1 MSKPARATISDVAKA
16 AKTGKT
22 SISRYL
28 NGEKHLLSD
37 ALLAR
42 IEQAIADLD
51 YRPSLMARGLKRG
64 RTRLIGLI
72 IADITNPYSV
82 NVLSGIEAACRE
94 KGFTPL
100 VCNTNNEVDQELHYL
115 DLLRSY
121 QVEGIVV
128 NAVGMRE
135 EGLNRLQQSSL
146 PMVLIDR
153 KIPEFACDVV
163 GLDNTQ
169 AATTATEHLIEQG
182 FEAILFLSE
191 PLGMVNTRR
200 ERLSAFRATLEETVH
215 ADVLLHV
222 VDAASSVKHEQM
234 EQVDRVLHEIDASG
248 IPQILVMNKID
259 AAEELR
265 AQGPRIERDEAGAV
279 RRVFVSAIEGAGLG
293 LQHLGP
299 FFQRLIAVALE
310 VGRIKAQQHLQQA
323 VHKAGEQAPLDPVAE
338 GYQNE
343 RHHAEQRDGAAVGQ
357 LIDFDVGQ
365 DGAQRNHQGA
375 FYHNARF
382 GVRG

>member
-1 MSKPARATISDVAKA
+1 MKRTVRPTISDVAKA

-28 NGEKHLLSD
+28 NGEKHLLSE

-42 IEQAIADLD
+42 IEKAIADLD
-51 YRPSLMARGLKRG
+51 YRPSLMARSLKRG

-82 NVLSGIEAACRE
+82 DVLSGIEAACRD

-100 VCNTNNEVDQELHYL
+100 VCNTNNEVNQEQHYL

-135 EGLNRLQQSSL
+135 EGLNRLQQSAL

-153 KIPEFACDVV
+153 KIPDFACDVV

-191 PLGMVNTRR
+191 PLGTVNTRR
-200 ERLSAFRATLEETVH
+200 ERLNAFHATLTRYPGVVAQNAEVPLAENT
-215 ADVLLHV
+215 LLENTLRQFHQQHRGMRKAV
-222 VDAASSVKHEQM
+222 MSANGALTLQVARALKRIGLTWGSDIGLLGFDELEWAELAGVGITTLKQPTWQIGYAAV
-234 EQVDRVLHEIDASG
+234 EQVIR
-248 IPQILVMNKID
+248 
-259 AAEELR
+259 
-265 AQGPRIERDEAGAV
+265 RIEGMAEHV
-279 RRVFVSAIEGAGLG
+279 RE
-293 LQHLGP
+293 HLFSGE
-299 FFQRLIAVALE
+299 LIIR
-310 VGRIKAQQHLQQA
+310 GST
-323 VHKAGEQAPLDPVAE
+323 
-338 GYQNE
+338 
-343 RHHAEQRDGAAVGQ
+343 
-357 LIDFDVGQ
+357 
-365 DGAQRNHQGA
+365 
-375 FYHNARF
+375 AR
-382 GVRG
+382 

>member
-1 MSKPARATISDVAKA
+1 MVNKARATISDVAKA

-22 SISRYL
+22 SVSRYL

-82 NVLSGIEAACRE
+82 HVLSGIEAACRE
-94 KGFTPL
+94 QGFTPL

-135 EGLNRLQQSSL
+135 EGLNRLQQSAL

-169 AATTATEHLIEQG
+169 AATTATEHLIKQG
-182 FEAILFLSE
+182 FESLLFLSE
-191 PLGMVNTRR
+191 PLGTVNTRR
-200 ERLSAFRATLEETVH
+200 ERLGAFRATLARYVGISAENREVPLN
-215 ADVLLHV
+215 DGVLLDSVLQQYH
-222 VDAASSVKHEQM
+222 AAHRGMRKALICANGALTLQVARSLKRIGLNWGSDIGLLGFDELEWAELAGVGITTLKQPTWQIGYAAV
-234 EQVDRVLHEIDASG
+234 EQV
-248 IPQILVMNKID
+248 
-259 AAEELR
+259 
-265 AQGPRIERDEAGAV
+265 V
-279 RRVFVSAIEGAGLG
+279 RRINGSRDPIREQLFSGE
-293 LQHLGP
+293 
-299 FFQRLIAVALE
+299 LI
-310 VGRIKAQQHLQQA
+310 
-323 VHKAGEQAPLDPVAE
+323 
-338 GYQNE
+338 
-343 RHHAEQRDGAAVGQ
+343 
-357 LIDFDVGQ
+357 
-365 DGAQRNHQGA
+365 
-375 FYHNARF
+375 
-382 GVRG
+382 VRGSTSR

>member
-1 MSKPARATISDVAKA
+1 MAKAARATISDVAKA

-37 ALLAR
+37 DLLAR
-42 IEQAIADLD
+42 IEKAIAELN
-51 YRPSLMARGLKRG
+51 YRPSLMARGLKHG

-94 KGFTPL
+94 KGFTLL

-153 KIPEFACDVV
+153 KIPDFACDVV

-169 AATTATEHLIEQG
+169 AATTATEHLVEKG
-182 FEAILFLSE
+182 FEALLFLSE
-191 PLGMVNTRR
+191 PIGSVNTRR
-200 ERLSAFRATLEETVH
+200 ERLDAFRATLQRYAGVVAENAEVPLSDGAMMDNVLRQFH
-215 ADVLLHV
+215 ARHRGMRKAVISANGALTLQVARSLKRVDLIWGSDIGLLGFDELEWAELAGV
-222 VDAASSVKHEQM
+222 GITTLKQPTWQIGYAAV
-234 EQVDRVLHEIDASG
+234 EQVVR
-248 IPQILVMNKID
+248 
-259 AAEELR
+259 
-265 AQGPRIERDEAGAV
+265 RIEGGRDPICE
-279 RRVFVSAIEGAGLG
+279 RVFSGE
-293 LQHLGP
+293 
-299 FFQRLIAVALE
+299 LI
-310 VGRIKAQQHLQQA
+310 
-323 VHKAGEQAPLDPVAE
+323 
-338 GYQNE
+338 
-343 RHHAEQRDGAAVGQ
+343 
-357 LIDFDVGQ
+357 
-365 DGAQRNHQGA
+365 
-375 FYHNARF
+375 
-382 GVRG
+382 VRGSTSR

>member
-1 MSKPARATISDVAKA
+1 MKRTVRPTISDVAKA

-28 NGEKHLLSD
+28 NGEKHLLSE

-42 IEQAIADLD
+42 IEKAIADLD
-51 YRPSLMARGLKRG
+51 YRPSLMARSLKRG

-82 NVLSGIEAACRE
+82 DVLSGIEAACRD

-100 VCNTNNEVDQELHYL
+100 VCNTNNEVNQEQHYL

-135 EGLNRLQQSSL
+135 EGLNRLQQSAL

-153 KIPEFACDVV
+153 KISDFACDVV

-191 PLGMVNTRR
+191 PLGTVNTRR
-200 ERLSAFRATLEETVH
+200 ERLNAFHATLTRYPGVVAQNAEVPLAENT
-215 ADVLLHV
+215 LLENTLRQFHQQHRGMRKAV
-222 VDAASSVKHEQM
+222 MSANGALTLQVARALKRIGLNWGSDIGLLGFDELEWAELAGVGITTLKQPTWQIGYAAV
-234 EQVDRVLHEIDASG
+234 EQVIR
-248 IPQILVMNKID
+248 
-259 AAEELR
+259 
-265 AQGPRIERDEAGAV
+265 RIEGMAEPV
-279 RRVFVSAIEGAGLG
+279 REHVFSGE
-293 LQHLGP
+293 
-299 FFQRLIAVALE
+299 LIIR
-310 VGRIKAQQHLQQA
+310 GST
-323 VHKAGEQAPLDPVAE
+323 
-338 GYQNE
+338 
-343 RHHAEQRDGAAVGQ
+343 
-357 LIDFDVGQ
+357 
-365 DGAQRNHQGA
+365 
-375 FYHNARF
+375 AR
-382 GVRG
+382 